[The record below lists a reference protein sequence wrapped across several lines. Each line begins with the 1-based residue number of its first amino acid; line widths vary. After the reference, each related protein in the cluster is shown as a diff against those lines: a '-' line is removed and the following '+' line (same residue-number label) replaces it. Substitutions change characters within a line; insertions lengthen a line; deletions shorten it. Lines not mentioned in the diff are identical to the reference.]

1 MCSSSTNMFSEGH
14 VFFLHQQHVFRRPCV
29 LPPPTTCF
37 QKAIVFFLHQQH
49 VFYSLLISFF
59 VIFYITLINNLPKS
73 DFVIFYITLINN
85 LPKSDFVIFCITLIN
100 NLPKSDFVIFYITLI
115 NNLPKSD
122 FDGSNRSL
130 GSNKLDETTN
140 INKQAALYL
149 IFILQYN

>member
-1 MCSSSTNMFSEGH
+1 MIFCVTQFKMFSEGH
-14 VFFLHQQHVFRRPCV
+14 VFFLHQQNVFRRPCV

-37 QKAIVFFLHQQH
+37 QKAIVFFLHQQN

-59 VIFYITLINNLPKS
+59 VIFY
-73 DFVIFYITLINN
+73 
-85 LPKSDFVIFCITLIN
+85 ITLIN